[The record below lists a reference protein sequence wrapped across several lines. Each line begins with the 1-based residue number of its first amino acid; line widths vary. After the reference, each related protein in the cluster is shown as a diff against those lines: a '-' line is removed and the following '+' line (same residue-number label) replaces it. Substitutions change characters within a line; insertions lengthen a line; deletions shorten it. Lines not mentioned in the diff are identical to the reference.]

1 MKSISDF
8 PDVSVGPDNPYRVEL
23 DQTAEVVC
31 RVDSKPPTE
40 TVRWEFSGRFIDT
53 NFRHVIPQVNKPVS
67 LKDNHK
73 QMTEAPVKKHI
84 YYARQL

>member
-23 DQTAEVVC
+23 EQTAEVVC

-53 NFRHVIPQVNKPVS
+53 NFRHVIPQVNKPES
-67 LKDNHK
+67 L
-73 QMTEAPVKKHI
+73 EL
-84 YYARQL
+84 RG